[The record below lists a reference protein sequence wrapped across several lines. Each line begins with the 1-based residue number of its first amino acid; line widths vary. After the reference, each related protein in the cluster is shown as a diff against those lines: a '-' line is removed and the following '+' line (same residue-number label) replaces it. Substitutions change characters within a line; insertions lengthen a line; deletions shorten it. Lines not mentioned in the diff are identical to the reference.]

1 MILEGETNELKQSY
15 REAECR
21 KESQSK
27 ECLHCRCWQKMKNW
41 RQLHV
46 GPFYTQNICY
56 RHLKILITKPSTSD
70 KHDIDLSRLTFNIP
84 KTTKAFVLRNNQ
96 DYFTNDFKL

>member
-1 MILEGETNELKQSY
+1 
-15 REAECR
+15 
-21 KESQSK
+21 
-27 ECLHCRCWQKMKNW
+27 MKNW